1 MVFVAKLWNLD
12 GKVTKLFGFLFIFL
26 LLCNKITNKN
36 LKMKKIIVLVALAAT
51 LTASA
56 QIATRVET
64 FPISSVRLGD
74 SQFLKNQQLDISY
87 LLGLDADRLLAP
99 YLKGAGLTPKAE
111 NYTNWE
117 NTGLDGH
124 IGGHYVSA
132 LSYMLA
138 ATGNKEIGTRLD
150 YVLSELKRCQDAAG
164 NGYLG
169 GVPDPKKIW
178 GEIAEGNIRAN
189 SFGLNDRWVPLYNI
203 HKIYAGL
210 RDAYLIAGWTG
221 AKTMLVKLTDWM
233 ISEVST
239 LTDDQIQQMLISE
252 QGGLNETFADVYAIT
267 GDKKYLKLAHQFSDQ
282 KMLQPLLKSEDNLT
296 GKHANTQIPKVIGYK
311 RIADLEGLQDWDGAA
326 KFFWDVV
333 IGQRSVSIGGNSMRE
348 HFNPTND
355 FSGLL
360 DSEQGP
366 ESCNTYNMLR
376 LTKMLYQTSADKNY
390 MDYYERALYNH
401 ILSILNPVQGGFVYF
416 TPMRSG
422 HYRVYSQPQTSMWC
436 CVGTGLENPARYGEM
451 IYAHEGSDLLVNL
464 FIPSTLTWG
473 DLTVVQENRFPQEP
487 STTLTLK
494 MKKAKT
500 FSLKIRQPEWTERMT
515 VAVNG
520 SPVAFTA
527 NDGFAVVNRKW
538 QDGDVVRISLPMRLT
553 AMTTPD
559 GKPQYSFLYGP
570 IVLAAKTG
578 TDRQDGLFADDSRG
592 GHIAN
597 GPKIPATQMPA
608 IIGEASDILQHLT
621 PVEGKP
627 LTFKLTGVTL
637 PQFEGMTL
645 QPFYQLYE
653 CRYQIYF
660 PLFSQQEWSAKQ
672 QEMAAAEKARMEQEA
687 QTVDKVYCGEQQ
699 SESDHFFSGDGSVN
713 GSDDGIHW
721 RRTRTA
727 ISYKMKADGAKTLIL
742 KGLAD
747 RERIVLVS
755 IDGKAVG
762 TAALNRQGIAAVTL
776 PDDVKGTVTL
786 TLAAEQGRQTPRLS
800 EVRLTRLIP
809 KDYGLNE

>member
-1 MVFVAKLWNLD
+1 MRH
-12 GKVTKLFGFLFIFL
+12 FLFAFSISV
-26 LLCNKITNKN
+26 IT
-36 LKMKKIIVLVALAAT
+36 AAN
-51 LTASA
+51 AFA
-56 QIATRVET
+56 QLPTRIET

-74 SQFLKNQQLDISY
+74 SQFLRNQQMDISY

-99 YLKGAGLTPKAE
+99 YVKGAGLTPKAE

-124 IGGHYVSA
+124 IGGHYLSA
-132 LSYMLA
+132 LSYMYA
-138 ATGNKEIGTRLD
+138 ATGNKEIEARLD
-150 YVLSELKRCQDAAG
+150 YVLSELKRCQDARSD
-164 NGYLG
+164 GYLG
-169 GVPDPKKIW
+169 GVPNPDKIW
-178 GEIAEGNIRAN
+178 GEIAKGDIRAN

-210 RDAYLIAGWTG
+210 RDAYLIAGREQ
-221 AKTMLVKLTDWM
+221 AKEMLVKLTKWM
-233 ISEVST
+233 AQ
-239 LTDDQIQQMLISE
+239 LTMNLSDDQIQQMLISE
-252 QGGLNETFADVYAIT
+252 QGGLNETFADVAAIT
-267 GDKKYLKLAHQFSDQ
+267 GDKSYLALAHQFSD
-282 KMLQPLLKSEDNLT
+282 KRMLEPLLKGEDNLT

-311 RIADLEGLQDWDGAA
+311 RIADLEGLQDWDRAA

-333 IGQRSVSIGGNSMRE
+333 VGQRSVSIGGNSMRE

-360 DSEQGP
+360 ESEQGP

-376 LTKMLYQTSADKNY
+376 LTKMLYQTSADKSY

-401 ILSILNPVQGGFVYF
+401 ILSIFNPVQGGFVYF

-451 IYAHEGSDLLVNL
+451 IYAHEGNDLLVNL

-473 DLTVVQENRFPQEP
+473 DLTITQQNRFPQEP

-494 MKKAKT
+494 LKKAKS
-500 FSLKIRQPEWTERMT
+500 FALKVRLPEWTKNMT
-515 VAVNG
+515 VTVNG
-520 SPVAFTA
+520 QTVDYKSL
-527 NDGFAVVNRKW
+527 GGYAVVSRKW
-538 QDGDVVRISLPMRLT
+538 QDGDVVRVELPMHLT

-578 TDRQDGLFADDSRG
+578 TDRQDGMYADDSRG

-608 IIGEASDILQHLT
+608 IIGTPEDILQHLQ
-621 PVEGKP
+621 PVEGRS
-627 LTFKLTGVTL
+627 LTFRLTGVTI
-637 PQFEGMTL
+637 PSFEGMTL

-660 PLFSQQEWSAKQ
+660 PLFSQQEWTAKQ
-672 QEMAAAEKARMEQEA
+672 QEMAAEEQARMALEA
-687 QTVDKVYCGEQQ
+687 QTVDKVFCGEQQ
-699 SESDHFFSGDGSVN
+699 SESDHFFSGNGSWN
-713 GSDDGIHW
+713 GSDEGIHW
-721 RRTRTA
+721 RRTRSAFT
-727 ISYKMKADGAKTLIL
+727 YQVKTDGAKTLRL
-742 KGLAD
+742 KGFA
-747 RERIVLVS
+747 ERDAIVVS
-755 IDGKAVG
+755 IDGQTLG
-762 TAALNRQGIAAVTL
+762 TVRFDRTGIATL
-776 PDDVKGTVTL
+776 PLPAGLPTTATVSI
-786 TLAAEQGRQTPRLS
+786 AAESGKQTPRIS
-800 EVRLTRLIP
+800 EVRLC
-809 KDYGLNE
+809 K

>member
-1 MVFVAKLWNLD
+1 MKN
-12 GKVTKLFGFLFIFL
+12 IFL
-26 LLCNKITNKN
+26 LGLAF
-36 LKMKKIIVLVALAAT
+36 VATTAT
-51 LTASA
+51 A
-56 QIATRVET
+56 QLPTRVES

-74 SQFLKNQQLDISY
+74 SQFLKNQQMDIHY

-99 YLKGAGLTPKAE
+99 YLKEAGLKPKAE

-124 IGGHYVSA
+124 IGGHYLSA
-132 LSYMLA
+132 LSYMAA
-138 ATGNKEIGTRLD
+138 ATGNDEIEKRLD
-150 YVLSELKRCQDAAG
+150 YVMSELKRCQDAAG
-164 NGYLG
+164 DGYLS
-169 GVPDPKKIW
+169 GVPNGRKIW
-178 GEIAEGNIRAN
+178 KELSEGNIRAN

-210 RDAYLIAGWTG
+210 RDAYLIAGRSE

-233 ISEVST
+233 VQLVSG
-239 LTDDQIQQMLISE
+239 LTDEQIQKMLISE
-252 QGGLNETFADVYAIT
+252 QGGLNETFADVYGIT
-267 GDKKYLKLAHQFSDQ
+267 KDQKYLKLAHQFSDQ
-282 KMLQPLLKSEDNLT
+282 QMLKPLLESKDNLT

-311 RIADLEGLQDWDGAA
+311 RIADLEGLQDWNQAA

-333 IGQRSVSIGGNSMRE
+333 VAQRSVSIGGNSMRE

-360 DSEQGP
+360 ASEQGP

-376 LTKMLYQTSADKNY
+376 LTKMLYQTSADKDF

-451 IYAHEGSDLLVNL
+451 IYAHEGSDLIVNL

-473 DLTVVQENRFPQEP
+473 DLTVIQQNRFPQEP
-487 STTLTLK
+487 STTLTLN
-494 MKKAKT
+494 MKKAKK
-500 FSLKIRQPEWTERMT
+500 FALKIRIPAWTDG
-515 VAVNG
+515 VKLAVNG
-520 SPVAFTA
+520 SPVDTQTK
-527 NDGFAVVNRKW
+527 DGYIVVDRKW
-538 QDGDVVRISLPMRLT
+538 QNGDAVNIELPMHLT
-553 AMTTPD
+553 AITTPD

-578 TDRQDGLFADDSRG
+578 TDRQDGMYADNSRG

-608 IIGEASDILQHLT
+608 IIGSPDDILTHLK
-621 PVEGKP
+621 PVDGKAMN
-627 LTFKLTGVTL
+627 FRLTGVTL

-645 QPFYQLYE
+645 VPFYQLYE

-660 PLFSQQEWSAKQ
+660 PLYSQAEWTAKQ
-672 QEMAAAEKARMEQEA
+672 QEMAAAEKARMELEA
-687 QTVDKVYCGEQQ
+687 LTVDKIFCGEQQ
-699 SESDHFFSGDGSVN
+699 SESDHFYSGN
-713 GSDDGIHW
+713 GSWNGADEGIHW
-721 RRTRTA
+721 RRTRSAFT
-727 ISYKMKADGAKTLIL
+727 YQVKTDGATTLRL
-742 KGLAD
+742 KGFAD
-747 RERIVLVS
+747 REPIVVS
-755 IDGKAVG
+755 LDGKQLG
-762 TAALNRQGIAAVTL
+762 TATFDRQGIATL
-776 PDDVKGTVTL
+776 QLPAGTKGTL
-786 TLAAEQGRQTPRLS
+786 KLSLAAEQGKQTPRIS
-800 EVRLTRLIP
+800 EIRLCRN
-809 KDYGLNE
+809 GQ

>member
-1 MVFVAKLWNLD
+1 MKR
-12 GKVTKLFGFLFIFL
+12 LFLVSFAL
-26 LLCNKITNKN
+26 LT
-36 LKMKKIIVLVALAAT
+36 MT
-51 LTASA
+51 TSA
-56 QIATRVET
+56 QLPTRVET

-74 SQFLKNQQLDISY
+74 SQFLRNQQADIHY

-124 IGGHYVSA
+124 IGGHYLSA
-132 LSYMLA
+132 LSYMYA
-138 ATGNKEIGTRLD
+138 ATGNKEIEARMD
-150 YVLSELKRCQDAAG
+150 YFLSELKRCQDASG
-164 NGYLG
+164 DGYVS
-169 GVPDPKKIW
+169 GVPNPKQIW
-178 GEIAEGNIRAN
+178 GEIAQGNIRPN

-210 RDAYLIAGWTG
+210 RDAYLIGG
-221 AKTMLVKLTDWM
+221 RQQAKDMLVKLTDWM
-233 ISEVST
+233 IQEVSK
-239 LTDDQIQQMLISE
+239 LSDDQIQQMLISE
-252 QGGLNETFADVYAIT
+252 QGGLNETFADVADIT
-267 GDKKYLKLAHQFSDQ
+267 GDKKYLHLAHQFSDQ
-282 KMLQPLLKSEDNLT
+282 KMLQPLLKGEDNLT

-311 RIADLEGLQDWDGAA
+311 RIADLEGLQDWDRAA

-360 DSEQGP
+360 ESEQGP

-390 MDYYERALYNH
+390 IDYYERALYNH

-436 CVGTGLENPARYGEM
+436 CVGTGIENPARYGEM
-451 IYAHEGSDLLVNL
+451 IYAHEGGNLVVNL

-473 DLTVVQENRFPQEP
+473 DLTVTQENRFPMEP
-487 STTLTLK
+487 STTLKVSL
-494 MKKAKT
+494 KKAKT
-500 FSLKIRQPEWTERMT
+500 FALKIRQPKWCTGMKAT
-515 VAVNG
+515 VGG
-520 SPVAFTA
+520 SPVTA
-527 NDGFAVVNRKW
+527 KTEGGYMVISRKW
-538 QDGDVVRISLPMRLT
+538 QDGDVIRIEMPMQLT
-553 AMTTPD
+553 AETTPD

-570 IVLAAKTG
+570 VVLAAKTG
-578 TDRQDGLFADDSRG
+578 TDRQDGMYADDSRG

-597 GPKIPATQMPA
+597 GPKIPQNQMPA
-608 IIGEASDILQHLT
+608 IIGSADQILNHLQ

-627 LTFKLTGVTL
+627 LNFKLTGVTL

-660 PLFSQQEWSAKQ
+660 PLYTDAEWTAKKQELAA
-672 QEMAAAEKARMEQEA
+672 QEQARMALEA

-699 SESDHFFSGDGSVN
+699 SESDHFFASDQSWN
-713 GSDDGIHW
+713 GSDEGIHW
-721 RRTRTA
+721 RRTRGSFT
-727 ISYKMKADGAKTLIL
+727 YQLKTTNAKTLRL
-742 KGLAD
+742 KGFAD
-747 RERIVLVS
+747 REAIVVS
-755 IDGKAVG
+755 IDDKPLGTLHFDRQG
-762 TAALNRQGIAAVTL
+762 TATIQLPEGLAATATL
-776 PDDVKGTVTL
+776 KIG
-786 TLAAEQGRQTPRLS
+786 AEQGRQTPRIS
-800 EVRLTRLIP
+800 EVRLC
-809 KDYGLNE
+809 K